1 MRSLRR
7 NLNSR
12 HFKNWQGD
20 SQYTAYNSVPG
31 CKLPR
36 CYHSSAYL
44 PDHVFSLNSP
54 HFGKFHRYH
63 TLYTTD
69 PQTNFINKGIRSFAF
84 KVLHAPFNCFL
95 PFQPSFFFLKRKII
109 FIKEKWLRHRMCM
122 VQFSKNTNHNERK
135 WQIKKR
141 HWRNAALGPHPI
153 VGGLQNMLFSY
164 KGRMFD
170 SIKDPLVSVI
180 PQILLFYMTITILWW
195 WKCPWSQIWVS
206 PRPSQT
212 MQR

>member
-31 CKLPR
+31 CKLPL
-36 CYHSSAYL
+36 CYPSSAYL

-54 HFGKFHRYH
+54 HFGKFHGYH

-95 PFQPSFFFLKRKII
+95 PFQPSFFFK
-109 FIKEKWLRHRMCM
+109 KEKLYLLRKNGWDTGCVWSNFQWTQIIMRETDK
-122 VQFSKNTNHNERK
+122 SKKDIEGMPP
-135 WQIKKR
+135 W
-141 HWRNAALGPHPI
+141 ALI
-153 VGGLQNMLFSY
+153 QS
-164 KGRMFD
+164 
-170 SIKDPLVSVI
+170 
-180 PQILLFYMTITILWW
+180 
-195 WKCPWSQIWVS
+195 
-206 PRPSQT
+206 
-212 MQR
+212 